1 MQTVAILTA
10 LFACLFAGVPVGLA
24 LTLMGA
30 ALYLFKGIPLAG
42 IPEEFLGSFNSF
54 ILLAVPIFLLTS
66 NILLRAGVARDLFDA
81 VQRWVGGIR
90 GGVAVSTILSCAI
103 FAAISGSSV
112 AVAAMIGTVAIPEM
126 TRRGYNQ
133 RFVMGTLAAGA
144 TLGILIPPSIPL
156 IVYAAVT
163 EQSTAAM
170 FLAGVGP
177 GIVLVG
183 AFLVYCVIKSFMG
196 GAPVHED
203 SAAELGSR
211 WRVSLKAL
219 PTVAIALTM
228 IGGIYAGIFTPTES
242 AAVGLAMTVIYVM
255 FLRRSLDMRGLR
267 GAVVQSGTTTANLLL
282 IVGGANVFGKAVLL
296 YRIPFD
302 ISTWIAANITSAGMF
317 ILVVMLLLIVL
328 GLFLEGIAMILIVL
342 PVLLPSLGVH
352 GIDPIWFGIFFVL
365 MIELALISPPVGM
378 NLFVIQSVARAD
390 LKEVILGV
398 VPYALIMLAMVG
410 VLYAFPAIVLWL
422 PFAS

>member
-1 MQTVAILTA
+1 
-10 LFACLFAGVPVGLA
+10 
-24 LTLMGA
+24 
-30 ALYLFKGIPLAG
+30 
-42 IPEEFLGSFNSF
+42 
-54 ILLAVPIFLLTS
+54 
-66 NILLRAGVARDLFDA
+66 
-81 VQRWVGGIR
+81 
-90 GGVAVSTILSCAI
+90 
-103 FAAISGSSV
+103 
-112 AVAAMIGTVAIPEM
+112 
-126 TRRGYNQ
+126 
-133 RFVMGTLAAGA
+133 

-282 IVGGANVFGKAVLL
+282 IVGGANVFGKAILL

>member
-1 MQTVAILTA
+1 M
-10 LFACLFAGVPVGLA
+10 
-24 LTLMGA
+24 
-30 ALYLFKGIPLAG
+30 
-42 IPEEFLGSFNSF
+42 
-54 ILLAVPIFLLTS
+54 
-66 NILLRAGVARDLFDA
+66 
-81 VQRWVGGIR
+81 
-90 GGVAVSTILSCAI
+90 
-103 FAAISGSSV
+103 
-112 AVAAMIGTVAIPEM
+112 
-126 TRRGYNQ
+126 
-133 RFVMGTLAAGA
+133 
-144 TLGILIPPSIPL
+144 
-156 IVYAAVT
+156 
-163 EQSTAAM
+163 
-170 FLAGVGP
+170 
-177 GIVLVG
+177 
-183 AFLVYCVIKSFMG
+183 
-196 GAPVHED
+196 
-203 SAAELGSR
+203 
-211 WRVSLKAL
+211 
-219 PTVAIALTM
+219 AIALTM

-282 IVGGANVFGKAVLL
+282 IVGGANVFGKAILL

-390 LKEVILGV
+390 LKEVILKR
-398 VPYALIMLAMVG
+398 LAR
-410 VLYAFPAIVLWL
+410 
-422 PFAS
+422 